1 MNEKPEPGAPAVAE
15 AKIGEK
21 SKFSLVWVVPIVAA
35 IVGAWLVYKAFTE
48 EGPTITIVFETG
60 DGLTAGK
67 TKIKYRSVEVGT
79 VEEIELSKDLKH
91 VVVTA
96 KMSPGARDYL
106 REGTRF
112 WVVRAR
118 VTAGEV
124 QGLGTLLSGAYIGV
138 DPVTEGDKKR
148 VFTGLEKAPVIGTD
162 QAGRQFKFTTK
173 ELGSLAIGAPIYYRQ
188 FAVGRVL
195 DYRLEL
201 DGTIT
206 GEMFITAPY
215 DKLLKKNTKFWNASG
230 VEASLT
236 AEGFHVDTESLTT
249 ILIGGIAFD
258 TPETLGDREDAPT
271 DYEFFI
277 YGNRLESLQ
286 REYTVREHLVMI
298 FDESVR
304 GLTIGSPVEFFGLKI
319 GEVKDI
325 SFDVD
330 YENLKF
336 RVPVLVQIEPQ
347 RLLGENAL
355 SGEAGLQRARKLV
368 AEGWRGQLATG
379 NVLTGGKII
388 NMILDPKAPPASVGE
403 WEGYPTF
410 PTVPSSLRTLA
421 SDVGRIVDKIE
432 DIPFDEIGQNVSEM
446 LASINKIVSDPDL
459 AEAIASLRKMAD
471 QMGNEVAPALTSVLN
486 KADQTLDS
494 ARKQIATD
502 SVTSSE
508 LRRLLVELGDTAQA
522 IRTIVEYL
530 ERHPEALI
538 KGKEEQQ

>member
-1 MNEKPEPGAPAVAE
+1 MNEKPATGSPDVAE

-21 SKFSLVWVVPIVAA
+21 PKFSLVWVVPIVAA

-79 VEEIELSKDLKH
+79 VEEIQLSKDLKS
-91 VVVTA
+91 VIVTA
-96 KMSPGARDYL
+96 KMSPGARSYL

-138 DPVTEGDKKR
+138 DPVTKGDKKR
-148 VFTGLEKAPVIGTD
+148 EFIGLEKAPVIGTD
-162 QAGRQFKFTTK
+162 QEGRQFKFTTRQ
-173 ELGSLAIGAPIYYRQ
+173 LGSLAIGAPVYYRQ
-188 FAVGRVL
+188 FSVGKVL

-201 DGTIT
+201 DGSIT
-206 GEMFITAPY
+206 GEMFIDAPY
-215 DKLLKKNTKFWNASG
+215 DQLLKKNTRFWNASG

-258 TPETLGDREDAPT
+258 TPETLEEREDVPA
-271 DYEFFI
+271 DYEFYI
-277 YGNRLESLQ
+277 YANRLESRQ
-286 REYTVREHLVMI
+286 REYTVREHMVMI
-298 FDESVR
+298 FNESVR
-304 GLTIGSPVEFFGLKI
+304 GLAIGAPVEFFGLKI

-330 YENLKF
+330 YDTLEF

-347 RLLGENAL
+347 RLLGEHAL
-355 SGEAGLQRARKLV
+355 SGKKGIERAQRLV
-368 AEGWRGQLATG
+368 AEGWRAQLATG
-379 NVLTGGKII
+379 NVLTGGKVI

-421 SDVGRIVDKIE
+421 SDIGRIVDKIE
-432 DIPFDEIGQNVSEM
+432 DIPFDQIGQNLSDT

-459 AEAIASLRKMAD
+459 AESIASLRRMAD
-471 QMGNEVAPALTSVLN
+471 QMSDEVAPALTSVLT
-486 KADQTLDS
+486 KAEGTLDS
-494 ARKQIATD
+494 ARSQLAAD
-502 SVTSSE
+502 SVTSTE
-508 LRRLLVELGDTAQA
+508 LRRVLVELGDTAQA

-538 KGKEEQQ
+538 KGKEEK